1 MTDRQRKIIL
11 DAVDALLDDT
21 GMALRDPV
29 LLTLLGLLE
38 VGPDVQ
44 EDGE

>member
-1 MTDRQRKIIL
+1 MTERQRRTLL
-11 DAVDALLDDT
+11 DVIDALIDAGYHIRHPLVVK
-21 GMALRDPV
+21 LC
-29 LLTLLGLLE
+29 GLLE